1 MTADG
6 GHPAFC
12 YGRAM
17 KRLSDAL
24 FSPTHAVLA
33 VIVAWFA
40 TAIIVGAAFG
50 FWQPDYRRI
59 LVVVIVV
66 YWVTVIADL
75 GIFGRQRY
83 GR

>member
-1 MTADG
+1 
-6 GHPAFC
+6 
-12 YGRAM
+12 M

-33 VIVAWFA
+33 VIVAWFG
-40 TAIIVGAAFG
+40 TAIIAGAAFG

-59 LVVVIVV
+59 LAVVIIA
-66 YWVTVIADL
+66 YWVTVIAEL
-75 GIFGRQRY
+75 GIFGRRRN